1 MSYDHRAIESK
12 WQKRWE
18 ADSVFEAVDD
28 PTRPKFYN
36 VCMYPYP
43 SGALHQGHI
52 RNYTFGDL
60 LTRYKKMRGYNVLSP
75 MGWDSFGLPAENA
88 AIASGAHPKANTE
101 SQIVTMTTQIKELGS
116 MYDWSRELA
125 SHDPSF
131 YRWDQWLFL
140 ELYDHGLA
148 YKGEAPV
155 NWCPKDQ
162 TVLANEQV
170 VDGLCERCDTPVVRR
185 TLAQWFFR
193 ITEFADRLL
202 EDIDKLE
209 HWPERVKTMQR
220 NWIGR
225 SEGAAFTIEVD
236 GGGSF
241 GVFTTRPD
249 TIFGMTFCVL
259 APEHPLV
266 ESLITGTEHEEEVR
280 TYVAEVG
287 RVSDVERMSEGE
299 KSGVFTGAHAV
310 NPVNGTR
317 VPIYVASY
325 VLMGYGTGAI
335 MAVPG
340 QDQRDWDFAAR
351 YGIEVIRTVQ
361 PPDDWDGEAYAG
373 DGPTINSDFLDGL
386 DQSEAKKR
394 IIEWM
399 ESEGIGSATVGYRL
413 RDWLISRQRYWGS
426 PIPMVECERCGLVPV
441 PRDQLPV
448 LLPQIEDY
456 LPRGQSP
463 LAADEEFVNT
473 TCPNCDG
480 PARRET
486 DTMDT
491 FVDSSWYF
499 FRYTDPHNDRA
510 IFDPEKPAY
519 WLPLD
524 QYIGG
529 VEHAVLHL
537 LYARFITKFLY
548 DIGLS
553 SVEEPFQRLFTQGMI
568 TLGGSK
574 MSKSKGNVV
583 DPVALFASHGADSLR
598 LFHLFMG
605 PPTDDA
611 AWNPNGVDGTRRF
624 LEKVWKTVTGE
635 HPSSDRAEEETDRE
649 LLGLAHRT
657 IHKVTEDID
666 RFHFNTA
673 VPALM
678 VLSNALASYVEAN
691 PRTDTVRDVTRIL
704 LLLMAPMTP
713 HVAHELW
720 EREGYGTML
729 ATEPWPEWDA
739 DLAREETVTLI
750 VQVNGKV
757 RERLVVPSAIDAA
770 EAERIALSSA
780 KVAPWIGDKL
790 VKSVISKP
798 PRLVNIVVE

>member
-12 WQKRWE
+12 WQRRWE
-18 ADSVFEAVDD
+18 GEAIFEVTEDRV
-28 PTRPKFYN
+28 RPKFYN

-60 LTRYKKMRGYNVLSP
+60 LTRYKTMRGFNVLSP
-75 MGWDSFGLPAENA
+75 MGWDSFGLNAENA
-88 AIASGAHPKANTE
+88 AISTGIHPRVNTE
-101 SQIVTMTTQIKELGS
+101 NNIATMTTQIKELGS

-125 SHDPSF
+125 SHDPAF

-140 ELYDHGLA
+140 ELYDQGLA

-155 NWCPKDQ
+155 NWCPKDL

-170 VDGLCERCDTPVVRR
+170 IDGLCERCDTPVVKRN
-185 TLAQWFFR
+185 LAQWFFK
-193 ITEFADRLL
+193 ITDYADRLL
-202 EDIDKLE
+202 DDIETLE
-209 HWPERVKTMQR
+209 HWPERVRRMQR

-241 GVFTTRPD
+241 EVFTTRPD

-266 ESLITGTEHEEEVR
+266 EQLVSETEREASVR
-280 TYVAEVG
+280 DYVEAAS
-287 RVSDVERMSEGE
+287 RVSDIERMAEGE
-299 KSGVFTGAHAV
+299 KTGVFTGAFAI
-310 NPVNGTR
+310 NPVNGAR
-317 VPIYVASY
+317 VPIYVAEY

-340 QDQRDWDFAAR
+340 QDQRDWDFATR
-351 YGIEVIRTVQ
+351 YGIEIIRTVE
-361 PPDDWDGEAYAG
+361 PPADWEGEAYLG
-373 DGPTINSDFLDGL
+373 DGTTINSDFLDGL
-386 DQSEAKKR
+386 DQAAAKHR
-394 IIEWM
+394 IIAWLEDR
-399 ESEGIGSATVGYRL
+399 GVGAATVSFRL
-413 RDWLISRQRYWGS
+413 RDWLISRQRYWGC
-426 PIPMVECERCGLVPV
+426 PIPMVNCAVCGLVPV

-448 LLPQIEDY
+448 LLPDIEDY
-456 LPRGQSP
+456 LPRGMSP

-473 TCPNCDG
+473 TCSKCGG

-491 FVDSSWYF
+491 FVDSSWYY
-499 FRYTDPHNDRA
+499 FRYTDPHNDQA
-510 IFDPEKPAY
+510 IFDPAKPAY

-553 SVEEPFQRLFTQGMI
+553 TVEEPFARLFTQGMI

-574 MSKSKGNVV
+574 MSKTKGNVV
-583 DPVALFASHGADSLR
+583 DPVSLFASHGADALR

-624 LEKVWKTVTGE
+624 LERVWKTATGD
-635 HPSSDRAEEETDRE
+635 HPFSDRPEAERDRE
-649 LLGLAHRT
+649 LIGLAHRT
-657 IHKVTEDID
+657 VAKVTEDID

-678 VLSNALASYVEAN
+678 ILSNALADYVETE
-691 PRTDTVRDVTRIL
+691 PRSAIFDEVLRML

-720 EREGYGTML
+720 ERLGHGSML

-739 DLAREETVTLI
+739 ELAIVETVTLI

-757 RERLVVPSAIDAA
+757 RDRLSVAPDLDPG
-770 EAERIALSSA
+770 EAERLALQSEKA
-780 KVAPWIGDKL
+780 RVWIDGHE
-790 VKSVISKP
+790 VRQVISKP
-798 PRLVNIVVE
+798 PRLVNIVVG

>member
-12 WQKRWE
+12 WQKLWE
-18 ADSVFEAVDD
+18 SQAIFEVTED
-28 PTRPKFYN
+28 PARPKFYN

-60 LTRYKKMRGYNVLSP
+60 LTRYKTMRGFNVLSP
-75 MGWDSFGLPAENA
+75 MGWDSFGLNAENA
-88 AIASGAHPKANTE
+88 AIATGVHPRVNTE
-101 SQIVTMTTQIKELGS
+101 NHIATMTTLIKELGS

-125 SHDPSF
+125 SHDPAF

-140 ELYDHGLA
+140 ELYDRGLA

-155 NWCPKDQ
+155 NWCPKDL

-170 VDGLCERCDTPVVRR
+170 IDGLCERCDTPVVKRN
-185 TLAQWFFR
+185 LAQWFFK
-193 ITEFADRLL
+193 ITEYADRLL
-202 EDIDKLE
+202 DDIETLE
-209 HWPERVKTMQR
+209 HWPERVRRMQR

-225 SEGAAFTIEVD
+225 SEGAAFTVEVE

-241 GVFTTRPD
+241 EVFTTRPD

-266 ESLITGTEHEEEVR
+266 SQLVSGAEQEASVR
-280 TYVAEVG
+280 DYVEAAS
-287 RVSDVERMSEGE
+287 RVSDIERMAEGE
-299 KSGVFTGAHAV
+299 KTGVFTGAFAI
-310 NPVNGTR
+310 NPVNGAR
-317 VPIYVASY
+317 VPIYVAEY

-340 QDQRDWDFAAR
+340 QDQRDWDFATK
-351 YGIEVIRTVQ
+351 YGIEIIRTVE
-361 PPDDWDGEAYAG
+361 PPADWEGEAYLG
-373 DGPTINSDFLDGL
+373 DGTTINSDFLDGL
-386 DQSEAKKR
+386 DQTAAKHR
-394 IIEWM
+394 IIAWLED
-399 ESEGIGSATVGYRL
+399 GGVGAATVSFRL
-413 RDWLISRQRYWGS
+413 RDWLISRQRYWGC
-426 PIPMVECERCGLVPV
+426 PIPMVNCAVCGLVPV

-448 LLPQIEDY
+448 LLPDIEDY
-456 LPRGQSP
+456 LPRGMSP

-473 TCPNCDG
+473 TCPQCGG

-491 FVDSSWYF
+491 FVDSSWYY
-499 FRYTDPHNDRA
+499 FRYTDPHNDQA
-510 IFDPEKPAY
+510 IFDPAKPAY

-553 SVEEPFQRLFTQGMI
+553 TVEEPFARLFTQGMI

-574 MSKSKGNVV
+574 MSKTKGNVV
-583 DPVALFASHGADSLR
+583 DPVSLFASHGADALR

-624 LEKVWKTVTGE
+624 LERVWKTATGD
-635 HPSSDRAEEETDRE
+635 HQFSDRPEAERDRE
-649 LLGLAHRT
+649 LIGLAHRT
-657 IHKVTEDID
+657 VAKVTEDID

-678 VLSNALASYVEAN
+678 ILSNALADYVETE
-691 PRTDTVRDVTRIL
+691 PRSAVFDEVLRRL

-720 EREGYGTML
+720 ERLGHGSML

-739 DLAREETVTLI
+739 ALAITETVTLI

-757 RERLVVPSAIDAA
+757 RDRLSVAPDVDPG
-770 EAERIALSSA
+770 EAERLALQSEKA
-780 KVAPWIGDKL
+780 RVWIDGHE
-790 VKSVISKP
+790 VRQVISKP
-798 PRLVNIVVE
+798 PRLVNIVVG